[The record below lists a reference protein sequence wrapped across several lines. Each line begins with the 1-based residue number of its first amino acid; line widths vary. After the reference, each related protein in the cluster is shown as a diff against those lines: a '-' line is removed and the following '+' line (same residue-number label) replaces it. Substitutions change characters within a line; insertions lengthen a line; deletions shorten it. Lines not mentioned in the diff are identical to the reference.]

1 MRASVAV
8 AALAIAASACSPE
21 LDWREV
27 RSDAGGFVAV
37 LPGKPRLEEREL
49 SGRPGMVMH
58 LWSARAGDAVYGVG
72 YADAARADPA
82 LVERTR
88 DALAANIGGRIVADR
103 EITAGAAR
111 GREFRAESDNT
122 TLVAR
127 VLVDGRR
134 LYQVAL
140 IGRKESIESAGAET
154 FFASFR
160 LLPPR

>member
-1 MRASVAV
+1 MRWRVGLAAV
-8 AALAIAASACSPE
+8 AIAASACSPR

-27 RSDAGGFVAV
+27 RSDAGRFVAA

-58 LWSARAGDAVYGVG
+58 LWSARAGDVVYGVG
-72 YADAARADPA
+72 YADAGSADPT

-103 EITAGAAR
+103 EIIAGPAR
-111 GREFRAESDNT
+111 GREFRAEGDKA
-122 TLVAR
+122 TLLAR
-127 VLVDGRR
+127 VLVEDRR
-134 LYQVAL
+134 LYQAAM
-140 IGRKESIESAGAET
+140 IGRKDAIEAAGVET

-160 LLPPR
+160 VLPPG